1 MHHILFIHSLV
12 ARHIGCFCF
21 QLLCRT
27 LLWTFTYTILSGHM
41 FSLILGIY
49 LGVGMLYHMVILCLN
64 FWGIADLFFKAKYVR
79 VPISLYP
86 HQHILVRLTHKIN
99 HHTYL
104 YTLTVVPLLHSYTIC
119 MLCGFFI
126 SCTDPLVAM
135 DIPGPD
141 AQSDACSL
149 GAIVSSRTGALWLR
163 LPTDKWPSV
172 NNFSLLWF
180 LCRMIF
186 SRF

>member
-1 MHHILFIHSLV
+1 
-12 ARHIGCFCF
+12 
-21 QLLCRT
+21 
-27 LLWTFTYTILSGHM
+27 M

-49 LGVGMLYHMVILCLN
+49 LGVEMLCHMVILCLN
-64 FWGIADLFFKAKYVR
+64 FWGIANLFSKAKYMR
-79 VPISLYP
+79 VPISPYS

-104 YTLTVVPLLHSYTIC
+104 YTFTEVPLLHSYTIWHCGQC
-119 MLCGFFI
+119 MLCGFFS
-126 SCTDPLVAM
+126 SCTSPLDPLMQWIHSRGSVDPVDPTM

-141 AQSDACSL
+141 MHCDACSL
-149 GAIVSSRTGALWLR
+149 GAIVSSRNGALWLR

-180 LCRMIF
+180 LHRVIF